1 MYNYQI
7 IIDVL
12 CPFVEYTS
20 SKGHYFR
27 KLRDLCIRP
36 RSFESYKRI
45 SAKNWILNF
54 LILKEKK
61 GHV

>member
-36 RSFESYKRI
+36 RSFEKYKRI
-45 SAKNWILNF
+45 SAKKMDFVFFNP
-54 LILKEKK
+54 
-61 GHV
+61 